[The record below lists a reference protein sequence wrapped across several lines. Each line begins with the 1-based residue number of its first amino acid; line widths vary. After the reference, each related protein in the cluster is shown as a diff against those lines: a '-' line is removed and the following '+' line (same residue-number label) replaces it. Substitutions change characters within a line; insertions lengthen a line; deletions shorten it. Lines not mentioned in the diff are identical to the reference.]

1 MLCCVMQYIEASWL
15 PEFRERVNQSVT
27 NQLPTRTGRRGEN
40 APMHLPNEVIDLAE
54 KNSQEVA
61 RFSLEGLQEARRR
74 AHALLV
80 LLMAGGGALGG
91 LGLARAETLAHL
103 PLVAAALAGALHW
116 FALAAYVAWRANTTA
131 PVRSWATPGMAA
143 GGYEKWKA
151 YAQAANAES
160 AARGDAGCDVDA
172 LKELRLEVVRNC
184 EQAASEYRRASG
196 AAFAV
201 VDRAYRLAACMP
213 ISAAAAAAL
222 VMVRGG
228 LVG

>member
-1 MLCCVMQYIEASWL
+1 MQ
-15 PEFRERVNQSVT
+15 T
-27 NQLPTRTGRRGEN
+27 
-40 APMHLPNEVIDLAE
+40 PNEVIELAE

-61 RFSLEGLQEARRR
+61 RFSLAGLEEARKR
-74 AHALLV
+74 ANALLV
-80 LLMAGGGALGG
+80 LLLAGGGALGG
-91 LGLARAETLAHL
+91 LGLARSETLAHL
-103 PLVAAALAGALHW
+103 PLAAAALAGALHW

-131 PVRSWATPGMAA
+131 PVRSWATPGMAL
-143 GGYEKWKA
+143 GSYEKWKA

-160 AARGDAGCDVDA
+160 AARGDVGSDVDA
-172 LKELRLEVVRNC
+172 LQELRLEAVRNC
-184 EQAASEYRRASG
+184 ERAASEYRSASG

-213 ISAAAAAAL
+213 VSAAAAAAL